1 MLYKMVENFKSGIDN
16 IRQDSP
22 EWVTQKISTEL
33 ASLSTEVETD
43 GQKKDMFYKIN
54 GNEVEYHMEIVKK
67 YLDSIK
73 NLERNAL
80 KDKGAAWIMS
90 VQIAL
95 ESKWYDVQK
104 IDGCFWNNTREA
116 VRSFQKASSFPEAEC
131 DGLPW
136 KNTITALCNVLDWK
150 SVLEGISFSS
160 QSGWWGESA
169 DKTQSIEW
177 GNASNWY
184 KIEKVWS
191 KQCKV
196 KSIASID
203 ELPKD
208 YKRDDP
214 KDYDESSEETY
225 PTVYRMKKWN
235 IWYVFYSNGRCKTP
249 EGMKNTKAVVESLKW
264 SQSSS
269 EETIPQDNKAEY
281 SWELPGGMAN
291 ELVKYV
297 NDNLKDELTINSGE
311 RLVIN
316 WWINVNHANLSLLT
330 WLSNIEYQSV
340 EYPINLKKCFNDDWS
355 IADDYIKNVLI
366 PIAKKD
372 LKEKKK
378 AVLAVKWWLLKWKK
392 YKMEEL
398 FWQDEEVKK
407 NRVLKVKLEKYFKL
421 FDNQEITFDLWNYA
435 DDTKF
440 DKWDIKLTFDDDNGN
455 EDYNKWKN
463 NPDILIFP
471 AKDIIDDN
479 YKLNETRFKQKLQ
492 WIIKA
497 IVKKEF

>member
-1 MLYKMVENFKSGIDN
+1 M
-16 IRQDSP
+16 
-22 EWVTQKISTEL
+22 
-33 ASLSTEVETD
+33 
-43 GQKKDMFYKIN
+43 
-54 GNEVEYHMEIVKK
+54 
-67 YLDSIK
+67 
-73 NLERNAL
+73 
-80 KDKGAAWIMS
+80 
-90 VQIAL
+90 
-95 ESKWYDVQK
+95 
-104 IDGCFWNNTREA
+104 
-116 VRSFQKASSFPEAEC
+116 
-131 DGLPW
+131 
-136 KNTITALCNVLDWK
+136 
-150 SVLEGISFSS
+150 
-160 QSGWWGESA
+160 
-169 DKTQSIEW
+169 
-177 GNASNWY
+177 
-184 KIEKVWS
+184 
-191 KQCKV
+191 
-196 KSIASID
+196 
-203 ELPKD
+203 
-208 YKRDDP
+208 
-214 KDYDESSEETY
+214 
-225 PTVYRMKKWN
+225 
-235 IWYVFYSNGRCKTP
+235 
-249 EGMKNTKAVVESLKW
+249 
-264 SQSSS
+264 
-269 EETIPQDNKAEY
+269 
-281 SWELPGGMAN
+281 
-291 ELVKYV
+291 
-297 NDNLKDELTINSGE
+297 
-311 RLVIN
+311 
-316 WWINVNHANLSLLT
+316 NHANLSLLT

-479 YKLNETRFKQKLQ
+479 YELNETRFKQKLQ